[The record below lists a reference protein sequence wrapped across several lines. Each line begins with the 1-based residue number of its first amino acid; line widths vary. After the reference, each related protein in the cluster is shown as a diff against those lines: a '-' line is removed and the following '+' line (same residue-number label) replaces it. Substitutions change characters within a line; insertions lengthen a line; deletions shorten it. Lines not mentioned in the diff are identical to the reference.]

1 MLRYSGWNPENGRP
15 ALPIS
20 ARQTYRLYARRNTVP
35 ENPAGEGSPQATQ
48 QPPVVVYN
56 PIPQPPPPPPPNNTL
71 KIILIVV
78 AVIVVIGILVLGA
91 IGYMGYRIAHSLHV
105 NPATGETTITT
116 PAGTISANDHENF
129 TAADL
134 GVDLYPGAEPGKG
147 SMRMTMPTGPVVS
160 ASYLTSDSKDKV
172 AAFYKDKLGS
182 QATSMDFGGS
192 SMVTLKKG
200 DREQITV
207 TIVQQAGQFDGKT
220 QIHIMHTT
228 VNKTQ

>member
-1 MLRYSGWNPENGRP
+1 
-15 ALPIS
+15 
-20 ARQTYRLYARRNTVP
+20 
-35 ENPAGEGSPQATQ
+35 
-48 QPPVVVYN
+48 
-56 PIPQPPPPPPPNNTL
+56 
-71 KIILIVV
+71 
-78 AVIVVIGILVLGA
+78 VLGA
-91 IGYMGYRIAHSLHV
+91 IGYMGYRIARSMHV

-116 PAGTISANDHENF
+116 PAGTISANDRENF

-160 ASYLTSDSKDKV
+160 ASYLTTDAKDKV

-207 TIVQQAGQFDGKT
+207 TLVQQAGQFDGKT

-228 VNKTQ
+228 VNKTE